1 MKRNCWT
8 FGLVLISTIYA
19 QVFSQ
24 NDEEPPHCI
33 WYGQCGT
40 GSNMGNLNC
49 NYTGP
54 AKPLTDQEGLD
65 ILKLYCPDLY
75 NGNGTRTCCAP
86 DQLHAFAENMD
97 LPKQFL
103 SRCPACYRNYINIFC
118 DMTCSPRQSQFVMNT
133 SPISNASVFS
143 ITYALTKSFAY
154 GMYESCKDVQMPS
167 ANDKAISVFCG
178 TKASDCTPQKWL
190 DYNGATSNGKAPFPI
205 RFILDDQPWVSEENV
220 TLIPNNH
227 AIVRCNETLDN
238 NTQPCS
244 CQDCQAMCAPMLPPP
259 PPKKHF
265 EIAGTDG
272 YAFIMT
278 CVYIIFIL
286 FFCSYVIILWK
297 RRDVVFNKVSNNLQK
312 TDSKPSMMENGKF
325 SNGNTVDKN
334 VKSTHSSSA
343 VPAVTLDDF
352 GCMEN
357 IGAKVEMIITKTF
370 TRWGRFCAKH
380 PFALLIAGI
389 FIAAALSVGIIRI
402 DVTTDPVQLWSA
414 ENNQA
419 RKELDYFNKHFAPF
433 FRTEQVIISRPN
445 NNTQVVHPLP
455 PPSGDDMYFSCL
467 FDKDFMKEVL
477 ALQNNI
483 TSLVAKYDD
492 QNVTL
497 FDICFKPMAP
507 DYDYCAIQSPLQ
519 YFQNNP
525 DKLDKIILEDESGFT
540 EADYLE
546 HFLKCV
552 QNPTSI
558 SDTTKLNMSCLAEYG
573 GPAFPWVVL
582 GGFDGDNYHLATAFI
597 LTFLVNNHPDKADNA
612 KAEAWEQVFIEYM
625 KNYRHQNM
633 TVSFSSERS
642 IQDELD
648 RESKS
653 DVMTIAISYF
663 VMFAYISVSLG
674 QFHSLQTI
682 FIDSK
687 ITLGLSGVAIVLCS
701 VAASVGF
708 FSYLGISMTLIII
721 EVVPFL
727 VLAVGVDNIFILV
740 QAFQRDQRN
749 SEESLEDQIGRIVGT
764 VGPSMLLS
772 SLSESVAF
780 FFGAMTNMP
789 AVRTFSLYAAMAV
802 LFDFLLQITC
812 FIGLMALDAKR
823 REKHRFD
830 FCCCIKDKKS
840 KNPDGTDGF
849 LFQIVKNYYSKFL
862 MHEWIRRLVVLV
874 FVGLFCASLAM
885 TLHVDIGLEQG
896 LSMPEDSFVLDYFN
910 NISAYLAVG
919 APVYFVVP
927 KGHDYAS
934 TNGQNLICGGLGCPQ
949 NSVIGQI
956 YTASRLKNYTYIAQP
971 ASSWIDDY
979 FDWLTPGG
987 NPTCCRYNED
997 TTNFCPSTDK
1007 TDNCSACQLHNFTKG
1022 RPSPED
1028 FAKYL
1033 TWFFSDNPGL
1043 TCGKGGHAAYA
1054 SAVEL
1059 INNGTAVGAT
1069 HFMTYHTTLRKSKD
1083 YIEALRGARKLADDI
1098 SVALNLT
1105 KPDEKVFAYS
1115 IFYVF
1120 YEQYLTIVNDTLLNL
1135 GVCLAAIYVVTV
1147 ILLGFDFYSGFL
1159 VLLMILMILV
1169 DLMGMMYL
1177 WDISLNAI
1185 SLVNL
1190 VMAVGIS
1197 VEFCSHL
1204 IRAFVVSIRQTRVQ
1218 RAQDSL
1224 AHMGSSVLSGITLT
1238 KLGGIIVLAFSKSQL
1253 FQVFYFRMYLGI
1265 VLFGATHGLIFLPVL
1280 LSYIG
1285 PKVNRAKVYY
1295 SEIKDTENSSES
1307 SKSSSPTN
1315 DEAPMYICEKRV
1327 TANYD
1332 SFSTSSVI
1340 HL

>member
-1 MKRNCWT
+1 
-8 FGLVLISTIYA
+8 
-19 QVFSQ
+19 
-24 NDEEPPHCI
+24 
-33 WYGQCGT
+33 
-40 GSNMGNLNC
+40 
-49 NYTGP
+49 
-54 AKPLTDQEGLD
+54 
-65 ILKLYCPDLY
+65 
-75 NGNGTRTCCAP
+75 
-86 DQLHAFAENMD
+86 MD

-118 DMTCSPRQSQFVMNT
+118 DMTCSPTQSQFVMTTATIPN
-133 SPISNASVFS
+133 SAGEAVLS
-143 ITYALTKSFAY
+143 ITYALSKSFAY
-154 GMYESCKDVQMPS
+154 GMYDSCKDVQMPS

-178 TKASDCTPQKWL
+178 IKASECTPQKWL
-190 DYNGATSNGKAPFPI
+190 DYNGNTNNGKAPFPI
-205 RFILDDQPWVSEENV
+205 TFILQDQPWISDDNV

-227 AIVRCNETLDN
+227 ATVRCNETFDN
-238 NTQPCS
+238 STQPCS
-244 CQDCQAMCAPMLPPP
+244 CQDCQAMCVPMLPPP
-259 PPKKHF
+259 PPKKDF
-265 EIAGTDG
+265 KIAGTDG
-272 YAFIMT
+272 YAFIMA
-278 CVYIIFIL
+278 CVYIVFIL
-286 FFCSYVIILWK
+286 FFCSYVICYSVASSRK
-297 RRDVVFNKVSNNLQK
+297 QRYVGSNNVSNDLPE
-312 TDSKPSMMENGKF
+312 TDSKSYKM
-325 SNGNTVDKN
+325 KN
-334 VKSTHSSSA
+334 SA
-343 VPAVTLDDF
+343 VHHVSMADI
-352 GCMEN
+352 GCMEK
-357 IGAKVEMIITKTF
+357 IGAQVEIAITNTF
-370 TRWGRFCAKH
+370 TRWGIFCAKH
-380 PFALLIAGI
+380 PYLILVAGIVIAG
-389 FIAAALSVGIIRI
+389 ALSVGIIRI

-414 ENNQA
+414 EKNQA
-419 RKELDYFNKHFAPF
+419 RQERDYFNKHFVPF

-445 NNTQVVHPLP
+445 NNTQVEHPLP
-455 PPSGDDMYFSCL
+455 PPSAENMNFSCL

-483 TSLVAKYDD
+483 SSLVASYNDEK
-492 QNVTL
+492 VTL
-497 FDICFKPMAP
+497 SDICFKPMAP
-507 DYDYCAIQSPLQ
+507 DYDYCTIQSPLQ
-519 YFQNNP
+519 YFQN
-525 DKLDKIILEDESGFT
+525 DVEKLDKIVMDDSGFFL

-546 HFLKCV
+546 HFRKCV

-558 SDTTKLNMSCLAEYG
+558 SDTTKLGMSCLAEYG

-582 GGFDGDNYHLATAFI
+582 GGFDGDNYHQATAFV
-597 LTFLVNNHPDKADNA
+597 LTFVVNNRLNKADNE
-612 KAEAWEQVFIEYM
+612 KAEAWEQVFIDYM
-625 KNYRHQNM
+625 KNYKHQNM

-663 VMFAYISVSLG
+663 VMFAYISVALG
-674 QFHSLQTI
+674 QFHSLETI

-708 FSYLGISMTLIII
+708 FSYIGISMTLIII

-740 QAFQRDQRN
+740 QAFQRDQKKPGEN
-749 SEESLEDQIGRIVGT
+749 LEEQIGRIVGT

-812 FIGLMALDAKR
+812 FIGMMALDAKR
-823 REKHRFD
+823 REKHLFD
-830 FCCCIKDKKS
+830 CCCCIKGAKS
-840 KNPDGTDGF
+840 KHPADTGGF
-849 LFQIVKNYYSKFL
+849 LFHIVKEYYSKFL
-862 MHEWIRRLVVLV
+862 MDKWIRPFVVLI

-885 TLHVDIGLEQG
+885 TFHVDIGLEQG

-910 NISAYLAVG
+910 NISVYLAVG

-956 YTASRLKNYTYIAQP
+956 YTASRLKNYTYISQP

-987 NPTCCRYNED
+987 SPTCCRYDAD
-997 TTNFCPSTDK
+997 TRKFCPSTDK
-1007 TDNCSACQLHNFTKG
+1007 NDTCYPCQLNNFSKG
-1022 RPSPED
+1022 RPSSED

-1033 TWFFSDNPGL
+1033 TWFLGDNPGL

-1069 HFMTYHTTLRKSKD
+1069 YFMTYHTTLRKSKD

-1098 SVALNLT
+1098 STALNLT

-1135 GVCLAAIYVVTV
+1135 GVCLAAIFVVTV

-1159 VLLMILMILV
+1159 VLTTILMILV
-1169 DLMGMMYL
+1169 DIMGMMYL
-1177 WDISLNAI
+1177 WNISLNAV

-1204 IRAFVVSIRQTRVQ
+1204 IRAFVVSTQPTRIL

-1285 PKVNRAKVYY
+1285 PKVHKAEVNYNQYKDIENN
-1295 SEIKDTENSSES
+1295 SET
-1307 SKSSSPTN
+1307 SKSSSPTS
-1315 DEAPMYICEKRV
+1315 DEAPIFIHEKGV
-1327 TANYD
+1327 PSNYD
-1332 SFSTSSVI
+1332 SISTCNVI